1 MPKPPAWGL
10 QRGIDVTTIRPEWS
24 WLNRIRPWSKAV
36 SMVGLV
42 MFVAAGVAQAADTV
56 EAVDHT
62 ALRVCAD
69 PQNLPFSDQKG
80 EGFENKIAEL
90 FAQNLQVPLRYVWYP
105 NTVGFLRN
113 TLRARQCD
121 LVMGIVS
128 GAELVQST
136 NPYYRSSYVIVTRKA
151 DNLAVAGID
160 DPKLRDLKI
169 GLTAG
174 TPPSDLAVRS
184 GLIGNVRPY
193 PLFVDTR
200 YDAPG
205 KQMIDDLLQK
215 KIDVALLWG
224 PIAGYFARDHATDL
238 TIAPLQISGG
248 NVRLDFYITMGVRP
262 GENKWKNQINDLIR
276 QNQTK
281 IAGILHDY
289 GIPTLDGQGNPVP

>member
-1 MPKPPAWGL
+1 MPKRPAWDRPPA
-10 QRGIDVTTIRPEWS
+10 IEMIA
-24 WLNRIRPWSKAV
+24 RITAGFHLVAWRAV
-36 SMVGLV
+36 LCLPAFLV
-42 MFVAAGVAQAADTV
+42 MAVTDAPARAADTV
-56 EAVDHT
+56 EAVDHS
-62 ALRVCAD
+62 ALRICAD
-69 PQNLPFSDQKG
+69 PHNLPFSDKDG
-80 EGFENKIAEL
+80 GGFENKIAEL

-136 NPYYRSSYVIVTRKA
+136 NPYYRSSYVMVTRKA
-151 DNLAVAGID
+151 DNLTID
-160 DPKLRDLKI
+160 SLDDAKMRSLKI

-184 GLIGNVRPY
+184 GLIANVRPY

-205 KQMIDDLLQK
+205 KQMVTDLLQK

-224 PIAGYFARDHATDL
+224 PIAGYFARDHAADL
-238 TIAPLQISGG
+238 TIAPLKAAGG
-248 NVRLDFYITMGVRP
+248 NLRLDFYITMGVRP
-262 GENKWKNQINDLIR
+262 GENKWKNEINDLIR
-276 QNQTK
+276 RNQTQ
-281 IAGILHDY
+281 IASILHDY
-289 GIPTLDGQGNPVP
+289 GIPTLDSQGNPQP

>member
-1 MPKPPAWGL
+1 M
-10 QRGIDVTTIRPEWS
+10 RPEWN
-24 WLNRIRPWSKAV
+24 WLNRIRPWGKAV
-36 SMVGLV
+36 SMAGLSF
-42 MFVAAGVAQAADTV
+42 FVLNGPAKAADTV
-56 EAVDHT
+56 EAVDHS

-69 PQNLPFSDQKG
+69 PHNLPFSDQSG
-80 EGFENKIAEL
+80 GGFENKIAEL

-128 GAELVQST
+128 GAEMVQST

-151 DNLAVAGID
+151 DNLAITGID
-160 DPKLRDLKI
+160 DPKMRDLKI

-184 GLIGNVRPY
+184 GLIANVRPY

-205 KQMIDDLLQK
+205 KQMIDDLLNR
-215 KIDVALLWG
+215 KIDAALLWG
-224 PIAGYFARDHATDL
+224 PIAGYFARDHAADIS
-238 TIAPLQISGG
+238 IAPLKMSEG
-248 NVRLDFYITMGVRP
+248 NLRLDFYIAMGVRP

>member
-1 MPKPPAWGL
+1 MPRRPAWAP
-10 QRGIDVTTIRPEWS
+10 QQGIDVTGIQQERS
-24 WLNRIRPWSKAV
+24 WRIWKQPSGVIV
-36 SMVGLV
+36 SMAAFWLLV
-42 MFVAAGVAQAADTV
+42 LCGWARAADTV
-56 EAVDHT
+56 EAVDHS

-69 PQNLPFSDQKG
+69 PHNLPFSDQQG
-80 EGFENKIAEL
+80 AGFENKIAEL
-90 FAQNLQVPLRYVWYP
+90 FAQNLQIPLRYVWYP

-121 LVMGIVS
+121 IVMGIVS

-151 DNLAVAGID
+151 DNLAITGID
-160 DPKLRDLKI
+160 DAKLRDLKI

-184 GLIGNVRPY
+184 GLIGNVQPY

-205 KQMIDDLLQK
+205 KQMIDDLLRK

-224 PIAGYFARDHATDL
+224 PIAGYFARDHAADL
-238 TIAPLQISGG
+238 TIAPLKVAGS
-248 NVRLDFYITMGVRP
+248 NLRLDFYIAMGVRP

-276 QNQTK
+276 KNQTK